1 MKIYDFICYITKPFG
16 WYWKG
21 RPVLEFRLDYQREA
35 YITLLITLLFIMVCS
50 VPVLAVE
57 SLVTHYESYTY
68 DFWGAPVPAPHAY
81 LPSLMVTGVQMGTG
95 VLANPQDIVVL
106 ENSTYI
112 LDTSNNRI
120 VEVDENWQFI
130 RSISEFQNG
139 DIVDK
144 FNEPQGLFVTEDG
157 WIYVADTA
165 NERVVVLDQDV
176 NLIDIILSPHE
187 DANYSYM
194 FEDRFVF
201 RPRKIGV
208 DRVGRIY
215 IIAQDLYDG
224 IMVMDIDG
232 SFSGFVGA
240 PKVNPSAIDLFWN
253 MIASDEQRLR
263 TQLYLP
269 IEYSNINVD
278 REGFI
283 YAVVAGPAENEAIK
297 RLNPSGAD
305 IIVRDKGFHP
315 MRGDSAQEFHKDEEN
330 DTRSRFVDIAGRPNG
345 VYSVL
350 DRERGRIFT
359 YDNQGNLLYVFG
371 GIGDAIGL
379 FMRPVALDTRGEQII
394 VLDADGRITIFE
406 PTEYAQLIHA
416 ALDYYNDG
424 NYEQS
429 TAIWQKLTR
438 INPNLDVAHSG
449 IGRAL
454 FYDQEYEKAMES
466 YKHGQNRSGY
476 SQAFTKYRQEY
487 ANDNFAYIAWSI
499 IAIILLLYFITKY
512 KLWVRFKKA
521 IGSRVKNSWGETA
534 ATAVYLGVPIKNQ
547 KTFKAF
553 FLRTLESI
561 NYARYVIFH
570 PFDGFWDLKHEKRGN
585 VAAATFILII
595 TVLAWVFNCQYEA
608 FIFNERR
615 VDYLNIFFEAANI
628 LLPFILWCIVNWALT
643 TLMEGKGTFKDIYIA
658 TAFALV
664 PIILIFVPITL
675 FSHFLTQP
683 EGAFISLA
691 KTIALIWMI
700 GLVFVGTM
708 VTHEYSGVKTVVT
721 SISTI
726 AGIAIVL
733 FIGLLFTSLINQV
746 IGFFY
751 KLYLELVFR

>member
-1 MKIYDFICYITKPFG
+1 MLIC
-16 WYWKG
+16 
-21 RPVLEFRLDYQREA
+21 
-35 YITLLITLLFIMVCS
+35 C
-50 VPVLAVE
+50 VPALAVE

-68 DFWGAPVPAPHAY
+68 DFWGDPVPSPHAY
-81 LPSLMVTGVQMGTG
+81 LPSLMVTGVEMGTG

-106 ENSTYI
+106 ENSAYI
-112 LDTSNNRI
+112 LDTGSNRI

-130 RSISEFQNG
+130 RSISQFQNG
-139 DIVDK
+139 DVVDK
-144 FNEPQGLFVTEDG
+144 FSEPQGLFVAENG

-165 NERVVVLDQDV
+165 KERVVVLDHDA

-187 DANYSYM
+187 DVNYADM

-201 RPRKIGV
+201 RPRKVGV
-208 DRVGRIY
+208 DRVGRVY

-232 SFSGFVGA
+232 TFSGFVGA
-240 PKVNPSAIDLFWN
+240 PRVSTSAIDLFWN

-297 RLNPSGAD
+297 RLNPSGVD

-315 MRGDSAQEFHKDEEN
+315 MRGDSDQQFHKDEEN
-330 DTRSRFVDIAGRPNG
+330 DTRSRFIDIVGRPNG

-350 DRERGRIFT
+350 DRQRGRIFT

-379 FMRPVALDTRGEQII
+379 FTRPIALDRRGEQII
-394 VLDADGRITIFE
+394 ILDADGRITVFE

-416 ALDYYNDG
+416 ALDYYNVG
-424 NYEQS
+424 KYEQS

-438 INPNLDVAHSG
+438 INPNLDVAHTG

-466 YKHGQNRSGY
+466 YKHGQNRFGF

-487 ANDNFAYIAWSI
+487 VNDNFAYIAWSVIGIALLIYLI
-499 IAIILLLYFITKY
+499 IRYR
-512 KLWVRFKKA
+512 LWIRLKQS
-521 IGSRVKNSWGETA
+521 IGSRIKNRWSETA
-534 ATAVYLGVPIKNQ
+534 ATAVYFGVPIRNQ
-547 KTFKAF
+547 RTFKAF
-553 FLRTLESI
+553 FLRVLDSI

-585 VAAATFILII
+585 AAAATFILILTI
-595 TVLAWVFNCQYEA
+595 LAWVFNRQYEA
-608 FIFNERR
+608 FIFNKRR

-664 PIILIFVPITL
+664 PIIVIFVPITI
-675 FSHFLTQP
+675 FSHILAEP
-683 EGAFISLA
+683 EGVFIMLA
-691 KTIALIWMI
+691 KTTALIWMI
-700 GLVFVGTM
+700 GLIFIGTM
-708 VTHEYSGVKTVVT
+708 VTHEYSSVKTVIT

-726 AGIAIVL
+726 AGIAVVL
-733 FIGLLFTSLINQV
+733 FISLLFTSLINQV
-746 IGFFY
+746 TGFVY
-751 KLYLELVFR
+751 KLYLEIVFR